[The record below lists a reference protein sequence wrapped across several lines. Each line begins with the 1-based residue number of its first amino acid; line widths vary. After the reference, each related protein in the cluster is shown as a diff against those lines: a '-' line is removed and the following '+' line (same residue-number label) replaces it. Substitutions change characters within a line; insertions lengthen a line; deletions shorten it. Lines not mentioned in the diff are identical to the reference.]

1 MESANRSVD
10 DDLSARL
17 ARCYT
22 GVVYDVLR
30 GRGITECVLPSA
42 IIPLDPTMV
51 AVGPVFT
58 VRGWPD
64 ATVSPHETLLLWTG
78 LLSRAPKGHVVMMQ
92 GNDSARALM
101 GELSAE
107 TLEFRGVR
115 GYIVD
120 GGCRD
125 TAFIRKIGFPVF
137 CDKATPRDIVGAWV
151 PVAYDEP
158 ISYGQV
164 VVRPGDYVLADCD
177 GIVVIPQAIV
187 AEVVEA
193 ATAAMSTED
202 KVRAPPSSRASTR
215 GRPTSTTASSNA
227 GLRVRRA
234 YKAAMR
240 PTRLPTVTSSSCGS
254 TGLARWTW

>member
-1 MESANRSVD
+1 MATSNPPVD

-30 GRGITECVLPSA
+30 GRGIAECVLPAS
-42 IIPLDPTMV
+42 IVPLDLAMV
-51 AVGPVFT
+51 AAGPVFT
-58 VRGWPD
+58 VRGRPD
-64 ATVSPHETLLLWTG
+64 ATVSPHESLLRWTE
-78 LLSRAPKGHVVMMQ
+78 LLSRSPKGHVVMMQ
-92 GNDSARALM
+92 GHDAERALM

-107 TLEFRGVR
+107 TLQFRGVR

-125 TAFIRKIGFPVF
+125 TGCIRKIGFPVF

-177 GIVVIPQAIV
+177 GIVVIRGAIA
-187 AEVVEA
+187 AEVIEA
-193 ATAAMSTED
+193 A
-202 KVRAPPSSRASTR
+202 
-215 GRPTSTTASSNA
+215 G
-227 GLRVRRA
+227 
-234 YKAAMR
+234 AAMR
-240 PTRLPTVTSSSCGS
+240 TEDQVRAAILSGVDPQQAYLDHGKF
-254 TGLARWTW
+254 

>member
-1 MESANRSVD
+1 MSATNHPVD
-10 DDLSARL
+10 DDLTARL

-30 GRGITECVLPSA
+30 GRGITDCVLPPS
-42 IIPLDPTMV
+42 IVPLDVAMV
-51 AVGPVFT
+51 AAGPVFT
-58 VRGWPD
+58 VRGRPD
-64 ATVSPHETLLLWTG
+64 ATISPHETLLRWTE
-78 LLSRAPKGHVVMMQ
+78 LLSRAPRGYVVMTQ
-92 GNDSARALM
+92 GHDAERALM

-107 TLEFRGVR
+107 TLQFRGVR

-158 ISYGQV
+158 ISFGQV

-177 GIVVIPQAIV
+177 GVVVIASAI
-187 AEVVEA
+187 AGEVTEA

-202 KVRAPPSSRASTR
+202 KVRAAILSGVDPQQ
-215 GRPTSTTASSNA
+215 
-227 GLRVRRA
+227 A
-234 YKAAMR
+234 YLDHGKF
-240 PTRLPTVTSSSCGS
+240 
-254 TGLARWTW
+254 